1 MLPGELARLPHER
14 LLALA
19 AVSEA
24 VNSSLDLRTVLE
36 LALDRALEAAGLP
49 AGDIRLLVGHHLELV
64 ASRDVSPAFL
74 AAEGQIPLGHCFCG
88 HAARHG
94 RIALI
99 EDLSGLPGLSTSA
112 CACERF
118 AAIVSVPIRAG
129 SRTVGVLHAAARD
142 ARAFGDE
149 DRVLLEAIG
158 QQIGVAIEKARLH
171 EELKALNRDLEARV
185 AQRTAELA
193 ATQDALAEK
202 AEQLRQMLVGERRI
216 EERTRARV
224 AHDLHDGVQQ
234 LIIGALFELQAARQM
249 TRSGENASFV
259 GERLAAA
266 QTLLR
271 ELETEMRAAI
281 YNLRPVAL
289 DAHGLAA
296 ALRESAATFQRAT
309 GVACA
314 VTVQGQ
320 TLRLP
325 QDAELAVFRIVQEAL
340 NNVEAHANAQRV
352 MVRLSFEAD
361 LVTVEVIDDGR
372 GFNMAGVRDAPRSH
386 LGLIGMKQRAEGIGG
401 SLDIWSG
408 AGQGT
413 HLTLLLPVA
422 QRQESSE

>member
-1 MLPGELARLPHER
+1 MPGADLDRLSRER

-36 LALDRALEAAGLP
+36 LALERGLGAINLP
-49 AGDIRLLVGHHLELV
+49 AGDIRLLAGDHLELL
-64 ASRDVSPAFL
+64 ASRGMSDAFRQ
-74 AAEGQIPLGHCFCG
+74 AEAIIPLGHCFCG

-94 RIALI
+94 AISLLD
-99 EDLSGLPGLSTSA
+99 DLNALPGLTA
-112 CACERF
+112 TPCACERF
-118 AAIVSVPIRAG
+118 AAVVSVPVRAG
-129 SRTVGVLHAAARD
+129 ERVVGVLHAASPD
-142 ARAFGDE
+142 ARAFTEE
-149 DRVLLEAIG
+149 DRALLEAIG
-158 QQIGVAIEKARLH
+158 QQVGVAVEKARRH
-171 EELKALNRDLEARV
+171 EELARLRAELEVRV
-185 AQRTAELA
+185 AERTAELA

-249 TRSGENASFV
+249 ARGGGEPGFV

-271 ELETEMRAAI
+271 ALETEMRAAI

-289 DAHGLAA
+289 DEHGLAA
-296 ALRESAATFQRAT
+296 ALRESAAAFRRAT
-309 GVACA
+309 GVDCA
-314 VTVQGQ
+314 VTINGQ
-320 TLRLP
+320 AARLGE
-325 QDAELAVFRIVQEAL
+325 DTELAVFRIAQEAL
-340 NNVEAHANAQRV
+340 NNVEAHAGAQRV
-352 MVRLSFEAD
+352 LIRLGFEPD
-361 LVTVEVIDDGR
+361 LLTLEVIDDGR
-372 GFNMAGVRDAPRSH
+372 GFELAGVREAPRSH

-401 SLDIWSG
+401 TLEIWAA

-413 HLTLLLPVA
+413 HVTLLLPLTQGGDGA
-422 QRQESSE
+422 